1 MSVQLQPTIIIVL
14 NIHIGVIIEITTF
27 TWCILYGSIL
37 KNEVSPFDIQNL
49 QHFDSVC
56 FLEDNGAWSLQAK
69 VLKQ

>member
-1 MSVQLQPTIIIVL
+1 MYTLWFDP
-14 NIHIGVIIEITTF
+14 
-27 TWCILYGSIL
+27 
-37 KNEVSPFDIQNL
+37 KNEVSPFDIQSL